1 MADSGGIIE
10 YYKLA
15 AAIIPVL
22 WVGQALLL
30 LDPKPALDQAEP
42 LLTRLGVVTGQ
53 TAAAVGAGPS
63 AELLRRREELADRIN
78 TLLSS
83 DQRDSIDP
91 AVQLERMR
99 LTAEY
104 FTLNQVEVAE
114 QLERSKPLLAENR
127 SVQKTWHSIAKP
139 LKPMAL
145 LAIVAPPLA
154 VLSEALSLAG
164 VATNDS
170 SQLYT
175 IGVTLGL
182 SLGAAFLILPIWA
195 RWLKILDAH
204 IRLR

>member
-1 MADSGGIIE
+1 
-10 YYKLA
+10 
-15 AAIIPVL
+15 
-22 WVGQALLL
+22 
-30 LDPKPALDQAEP
+30 
-42 LLTRLGVVTGQ
+42 
-53 TAAAVGAGPS
+53 
-63 AELLRRREELADRIN
+63 
-78 TLLSS
+78 
-83 DQRDSIDP
+83 
-91 AVQLERMR
+91 
-99 LTAEY
+99 
-104 FTLNQVEVAE
+104 
-114 QLERSKPLLAENR
+114 LAENR
-127 SVQKTWHSIAKP
+127 SLQKTWHSIAKP